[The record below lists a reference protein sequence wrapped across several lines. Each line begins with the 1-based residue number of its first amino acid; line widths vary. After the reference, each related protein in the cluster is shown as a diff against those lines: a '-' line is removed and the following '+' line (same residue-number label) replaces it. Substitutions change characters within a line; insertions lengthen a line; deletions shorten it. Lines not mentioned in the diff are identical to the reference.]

1 MYLSKSFIRP
11 NSSNTGKHFDHCT
24 LKSILLLCIN
34 AFKTWCERCFCGE
47 KIERPFPNNVHT
59 ATLSVNCIET
69 ELTFVSKTCAV
80 FDLTK
85 SIRPATCGLLVHL
98 QSSWWTFALFCDDIT
113 ACNRIEFWINLFHNT
128 SRDRI
133 CDIILILLLDTSTKH
148 YLHYQILCFCTQNRI
163 ILLQSLVCISC
174 PYLEA
179 RACNLFLIKCEKRFF
194 V

>member
-1 MYLSKSFIRP
+1 MVPLSWIYCSILYVMQEKILSRWWFDNLVISRIIHFVVRLRNDYILWHMYVSKSCTTL

-80 FDLTK
+80 FYRTT
-85 SIRPATCGLLVHL
+85 SIRPETCRLLVHL

-128 SRDRI
+128 SRDWI
-133 CDIILILLLDTSTKH
+133 YDII
-148 YLHYQILCFCTQNRI
+148 
-163 ILLQSLVCISC
+163 
-174 PYLEA
+174 
-179 RACNLFLIKCEKRFF
+179 
-194 V
+194 

>member
-1 MYLSKSFIRP
+1 MPSRLGVKDVFVV
-11 NSSNTGKHFDHCT
+11 KKF
-24 LKSILLLCIN
+24 
-34 AFKTWCERCFCGE
+34 
-47 KIERPFPNNVHT
+47 ERPFPNNVHT

-80 FDLTK
+80 FYLTT
-85 SIRPATCGLLVHL
+85 SIRPVTCRLLVHL

-113 ACNRIEFWINLFHNT
+113 ACNRIEFWINLFHDT
-128 SRDRI
+128 SRDWI
-133 CDIILILLLDTSTKH
+133 YDIIEWKSFD
-148 YLHYQILCFCTQNRI
+148 YLHHQILCFYTQNRI

>member
-1 MYLSKSFIRP
+1 MYVLKSFTRL

-80 FDLTK
+80 FYLTK
-85 SIRPATCGLLVHL
+85 SIRPEHVDYWYTYKAVDG
-98 QSSWWTFALFCDDIT
+98 
-113 ACNRIEFWINLFHNT
+113 R
-128 SRDRI
+128 
-133 CDIILILLLDTSTKH
+133 
-148 YLHYQILCFCTQNRI
+148 LHYSVMTLPHVIELSFELICFTILRGI
-163 ILLQSLVCISC
+163 EYMIS
-174 PYLEA
+174 Y
-179 RACNLFLIKCEKRFF
+179 
-194 V
+194 

>member
-1 MYLSKSFIRP
+1 MCAKLRLRNDYILWHMYVSKSCTTL

-80 FDLTK
+80 FYRTT
-85 SIRPATCGLLVHL
+85 SIRPETCRLLVHL

-128 SRDRI
+128 SRDWI
-133 CDIILILLLDTSTKH
+133 YDII
-148 YLHYQILCFCTQNRI
+148 
-163 ILLQSLVCISC
+163 
-174 PYLEA
+174 
-179 RACNLFLIKCEKRFF
+179 
-194 V
+194 

>member
-1 MYLSKSFIRP
+1 MYVLKSFTRL

-113 ACNRIEFWINLFHNT
+113 ACNRIEFWINLFQNT
-128 SRDRI
+128 SRDWI
-133 CDIILILLLDTSTKH
+133 YDIILDSWNEYRFTLVLV
-148 YLHYQILCFCTQNRI
+148 
-163 ILLQSLVCISC
+163 QSYS
-174 PYLEA
+174 
-179 RACNLFLIKCEKRFF
+179 
-194 V
+194 